1 MKETEA
7 RGLILKRL
15 YDVRDATRS
24 VSFNN
29 FADVKINR
37 IALVNRFALAKLL
50 QQLADQDFISWSC
63 IRTRGGYV
71 DGVAYIKEK
80 GAHAVEHPETV
91 DSSIVFEQ
99 SLTNRNLSNAQIASR
114 NVQGVAIDIEPE
126 KPRARTA
133 EQLPVEYA
141 APESESE
148 GDRVHTLLRALFRL
162 RKHASFVEKL
172 IIAFERS
179 NSEATSAQRRKVFYE
194 LLVGILSDL

>member
-7 RGLILKRL
+7 RGLILRRL
-15 YDVRDATRS
+15 YDVRDAARS

-29 FADVKINR
+29 FTDLKINR

-50 QQLADQDFISWSC
+50 KQLADQEFISWSC
-63 IRTRGGYV
+63 IRTRGGHV

-80 GAHAVEHPETV
+80 GTHAVEHPETV

-99 SLTNRNLSNAQIASR
+99 SLTNRNLSNVEIASR

-133 EQLPVEYA
+133 EQSPVEYA
-141 APESESE
+141 APESGSES
-148 GDRVHTLLRALFRL
+148 DRVHTLLRALFRL
-162 RKHASFVEKL
+162 RKHAAFTKKL